1 MTTLEFADLLNG
13 LPDHMLVAAS
23 KPKKALIAKNRILP
37 IAAAAAC
44 FSVILG
50 GVLAMLHFGKQ
61 PDEHFILT
69 QSHVEDVTEI
79 AWQTQI
85 TFESAVST
93 SSETTASAK
102 TQQHTETFSSTSV
115 TGSDTDTGYTLE
127 LSEEATTDDAVR
139 MVTYPKITASETTA
153 AASSAA
159 TTTTAA
165 TSLTEAIRCQPYGD
179 FTLPESLCDT
189 IEDTLGTTEFC
200 YYMDAPLPV
209 GKSWQKAEIPIITK
223 EHTYVLMYLVT
234 DQADEVSMYTNIQ
247 RRTFTVTSERPAE
260 SELSRIAARY
270 GGDLR
275 GGYSASKG
283 VYEYFFS
290 DLNITQ
296 SGVSTEIELQELRS
310 EWAWQ
315 VASELQTIPD
325 INVRFETEYLN
336 GWSDFVTLQ

>member
-23 KPKKALIAKNRILP
+23 KPKKALITKNRIMH

-50 GVLAMLHFGKQ
+50 GVLAMLHSGKQ
-61 PDEHFILT
+61 PDEHLILT
-69 QSHVEDVTEI
+69 QSNVEDVTEI

-115 TGSDTDTGYTLE
+115 TGFDTGQKFE
-127 LSEEATTDDAVR
+127 MSQEATTDDSAR

-153 AASSAA
+153 AATSAA

-165 TSLTEAIRCQPYGD
+165 TSLTETIRCQPYGD

-275 GGYSASKG
+275 GGYSVSKG

>member
-13 LPDHMLVAAS
+13 LPDHMLVAAV
-23 KPKKALIAKNRILP
+23 KPKKAFITKNKIMH

-61 PDEHFILT
+61 PDEHLILT
-69 QSHVEDVTEI
+69 QSNVEDVTEI
-79 AWQTQI
+79 AWQTQV
-85 TFESAVST
+85 TSESAVST

-115 TGSDTDTGYTLE
+115 TGFDTGQKFE
-127 LSEEATTDDAVR
+127 MSQEATTDDSAR

-159 TTTTAA
+159 KTTTAA
-165 TSLTEAIRCQPYGD
+165 TSLTETIRCQPYGD

-234 DQADEVSMYTNIQ
+234 DQANEVSMYTNIQ
-247 RRTFTVTSERPAE
+247 RRTFTVTSERPVE
-260 SELSRIAARY
+260 SELNRIAARY

-296 SGVSTEIELQELRS
+296 SGVSTEIELQKLRS

-315 VASELQTIPD
+315 VAPELQTIPD